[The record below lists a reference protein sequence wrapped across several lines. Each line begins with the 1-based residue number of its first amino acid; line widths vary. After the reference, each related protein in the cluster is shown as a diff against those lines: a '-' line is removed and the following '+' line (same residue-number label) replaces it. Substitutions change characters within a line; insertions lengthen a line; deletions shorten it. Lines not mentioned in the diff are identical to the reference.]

1 MSQIDLNLLLR
12 GVQKPARYAGG
23 EWNAVPLQHD
33 PDDFDVALC
42 CLDGYEAGMGS
53 RELQWLYAAL
63 NDLPGTRAE
72 RAFLPAR
79 DMAERLRSAGVALY
93 AVESKRPLR
102 EFDAVV
108 LLAQRPAH
116 LLNAAAMLR
125 LAHIEPFAAARA
137 GDAPLIVAA
146 GEGIVN
152 WEPIADFVDAAL
164 LGDPDDSLP
173 ALLEAASSGDP
184 NERLPRVARIP
195 GAYVPSYYAVP
206 DAGGAACYTGP
217 GDPPEPCRLRSEYP
231 PFTGRQ
237 VVPHVEID
245 RDGGLLDLARCATAE
260 EAALAALALNEK
272 SGYRQIRLLSPP
284 VTSYHFCAETAAA
297 LLRAAPSSDLRLG
310 LPPLDAGCAEA
321 IDPTALDDLTA
332 AAETA
337 FRAGW
342 PGLTLAALIGHPEAP
357 GADGATYDGPALVDA
372 ARRVL
377 DAGQRVLGRRPRLRV
392 ELTPFTPLAGGP
404 AERLPAIRT
413 EAVREAAAK
422 AKKQLRKLGAHSTTA
437 DPDVAVIEAVLS
449 RAARDAAVVVAAE
462 DICLY
467 DARDAVVDWPAWESA
482 CEAAGFDWQRLLD
495 APTDGEALPWAH
507 LEGAALRD
515 AAGTPG

>member
-1 MSQIDLNLLLR
+1 MSQIDLNPLLR

-23 EWNAVPLQHD
+23 EWNAVPPQHD

-42 CLDGYEAGMGS
+42 CLDGYESGMGS
-53 RELQWLYAAL
+53 RELQWLYGAL
-63 NDLPGTRAE
+63 NHLPGIRAE

-79 DMAERLRSAGVALY
+79 DMAERLRSAGAALY

-125 LAHIEPFAAARA
+125 LAYIEPLEAARA

-146 GEGIVN
+146 GEGVVN

-173 ALLEAASSGDP
+173 ALLEAASGDDR
-184 NERLPRVARIP
+184 NQRLARIARIP
-195 GAYVPSYYAVP
+195 GVYVPSLYAVP
-206 DAGGAACYTGP
+206 DAGGPACYTGP
-217 GDPPEPCRLRSEYP
+217 DEPSDLHRLRSEYP
-231 PFTGRQ
+231 PFTERQ

-245 RDGGLLDLARCATAE
+245 RDGGLVDLARCATAE
-260 EAALAALALNEK
+260 EAARAALTLNET
-272 SGYRQIRLLSPP
+272 SGYRQIRLLAPP
-284 VTSYHFCAETAAA
+284 VASYGFCAETAAA
-297 LLRAAPSSDLRLG
+297 LLRAAPSNDLRLG
-310 LPPLDAGCAEA
+310 LPALDAGFAEA
-321 IDPTALDDLTA
+321 VDPAALDELAA
-332 AAETA
+332 AAEMA

-342 PGLTLAALIGHPEAP
+342 PGLTLAAVLGHPEAP
-357 GADGATYDGPALVDA
+357 GADGTPYDGPALVDA
-372 ARRVL
+372 ARRIL

-392 ELTPFTPLAGGP
+392 ELAPFTPLAGGP
-404 AERLPAIRT
+404 AERLPAIRP

-422 AKKQLRKLGAHSTTA
+422 TKKQLRKIGAHSATA

-449 RAARDAAVVVAAE
+449 RAGRAAAAVLAAE

-467 DARDAVVDWPAWESA
+467 DTRDAVVDRPAWESA
-482 CEAAGFDWQRLLD
+482 CEAAGFDWQRLLN

-507 LEGAALRD
+507 LEGAVLRD
-515 AAGTPG
+515 TAGTPG

>member
-23 EWNAVPLQHD
+23 EWNAVPPQHD
-33 PDDFDVALC
+33 PDDFAVALC

-53 RELQWLYAAL
+53 RELQWLYGAL
-63 NDLPGTRAE
+63 NGLPGMRAE

-79 DMAERLRSAGVALY
+79 DMGERLLSAGVALY
-93 AVESKRPLR
+93 AVESKRPLH
-102 EFDAVV
+102 EFDSVV

-137 GDAPLIVAA
+137 DDAPLILAA

-152 WEPIADFVDAAL
+152 WEPIADLVDAAL

-173 ALLEAASSGDP
+173 ALLEAASSGDR
-184 NERLPRVARIP
+184 NERLARIARIP
-195 GAYVPSYYAVP
+195 GVYVPSFYAVP
-206 DAGGAACYTGP
+206 DAGGAACYSGP

-231 PFTGRQ
+231 PFTERQ

-245 RDGGLLDLARCATAE
+245 RDGGLLDLARCATAD
-260 EAALAALALNEK
+260 EAAQAALTLNET
-272 SGYRQIRLLSPP
+272 SGYRQIRLRAPP
-284 VTSYHFCAETAAA
+284 LTNYDFCAETAAA
-297 LLRAAPSSDLRLG
+297 LLRAAPSNDLRLG
-310 LPPLDAGCAEA
+310 LPPLDAGFAEA
-321 IDPTALDDLTA
+321 IDPTALDELTT

-337 FRAGW
+337 LRAGW
-342 PGLTLAALIGHPEAP
+342 PGLTLAAVLGHPEAP
-357 GADGATYDGPALVDA
+357 GADGTPYDGPTLVDA

-377 DAGQRVLGRRPRLRV
+377 DTGQRVLGRRPRLRV

-404 AERLPAIRT
+404 AERLPAIT
-413 EAVREAAAK
+413 SEAVREAAAK
-422 AKKQLRKLGAHSTTA
+422 VKKQLRKLGSHSTTA

-449 RAARDAAVVVAAE
+449 RAGRDAAGVLTAGDA
-462 DICLY
+462 CLY
-467 DARDAVVDWPAWESA
+467 DGRDAVVDRKAWEAA
-482 CEAAGFDWQRLLD
+482 CEAAGFDWRRLLS

-507 LEGAALRD
+507 LKGAALRD

>member
-1 MSQIDLNLLLR
+1 MSQIDLNPLLR

-23 EWNAVPLQHD
+23 EWNAVPPQHD

-63 NDLPGTRAE
+63 NDLPGMRAE

-79 DMAERLRSAGVALY
+79 DMGERLRSAGAALY
-93 AVESKRPLR
+93 AVESKRSLH
-102 EFDAVV
+102 EFGAIV
-108 LLAQRPAH
+108 LLAQRPVH
-116 LLNAAAMLR
+116 LLNAAAILR
-125 LAHIEPFAAARA
+125 LAHLEPFAAARA
-137 GDAPLIVAA
+137 GDAPLIVGA

-173 ALLEAASSGDP
+173 ALLEAASGGSR
-184 NERLPRVARIP
+184 NEWLARIASLP
-195 GAYVPSYYAVP
+195 GVYAPSFYAAP

-217 GDPPEPCRLRSEYP
+217 GDPPNPRRLRSEHP
-231 PFTGRQ
+231 PFTARQ

-245 RDGGLLDLARCATAE
+245 RDGGLVDLARCATAE
-260 EAALAALALNEK
+260 EAAQAALTLNET
-272 SGYRQIRLLSPP
+272 SGYRQIRLLAPP
-284 VTSYHFCAETAAA
+284 VTSYDFCAETAAT
-297 LLRAAPSSDLRLG
+297 LLRADPSNDLRLG
-310 LPPLDAGCAEA
+310 LPPLDAGLAET
-321 IDPTALDDLTA
+321 IDPASLDELTA

-342 PGLTLAALIGHPEAP
+342 PGLTLAAVLGHPEAP
-357 GADGATYDGPALVDA
+357 GADGTPYDGPALVDA
-372 ARRVL
+372 ARRIL

-392 ELTPFTPLAGGP
+392 ELAPFTPLAGGP
-404 AERLPAIRT
+404 AERLPAIAA

-422 AKKQLRKLGAHSTTA
+422 MKKQLRKLGAHSTIA

-449 RAARDAAVVVAAE
+449 RAGRDAAGVLAAE
-462 DICLY
+462 DPCLY
-467 DARDAVVDWPAWESA
+467 DGRDVALDRRAWETA
-482 CEAAGFDWQRLLD
+482 CEAAGFDWQPLLD
-495 APTDGEALPWAH
+495 ALP
-507 LEGAALRD
+507 GRRSAAL
-515 AAGTPG
+515 GTP